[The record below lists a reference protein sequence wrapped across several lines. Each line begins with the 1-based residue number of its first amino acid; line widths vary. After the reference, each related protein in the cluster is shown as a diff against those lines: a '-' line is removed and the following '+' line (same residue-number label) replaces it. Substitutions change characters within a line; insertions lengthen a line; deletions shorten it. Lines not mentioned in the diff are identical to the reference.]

1 MPGLL
6 KTGFKGLRNLG
17 IKIFRYYS
25 LPRWMVFIL
34 DAVLV
39 FLTFHLAFILRLN
52 FDLEPYPS
60 LRVLERSLFTLA
72 IYIIFALVYKSHYGL
87 IRYTTI
93 RDAINIALTTASTLI
108 ILLAISVISGQLKP
122 LSLLDIPISVLLIH
136 FGTVTVVLFGVRV
149 FIKMSYEFVN
159 TGSTSGRNVLIFGA
173 GKIGVDVSS
182 MIQGESYSGM
192 KVVGFID
199 DSPRLH
205 GKTVNN
211 HPVYKP
217 SVLDTDL
224 LSKHSISVIIFAVN
238 NLSRERRAEITSIA
252 VKNDI
257 EVLEAPRTD
266 QWLQGRIS
274 FKQLKKV
281 MPEDLLGRDPIN
293 LNLETIQAG
302 LEGKTILV
310 TGAAG
315 SIGSELVRQLI
326 KFNPGNIILVDQAET
341 PVFYLKSELRTLSP
355 DSPVR
360 VIVGDVTNLQKM
372 ESIFIEFKPEIVFHA
387 AAYKHVPVM
396 EENPHEAFRVNAG
409 GTALLAELSI
419 KHNVNR
425 FVMISTDK
433 AVNPTNIMGATK
445 RLCEMYVQ
453 SLLKQPGNKTQ
464 FVTTRFGNV
473 LGSNGSVI
481 PLFHK
486 QIEAGGPVT
495 ITHQDIERYFM
506 TIPEACQL
514 VLEAGFMG
522 KGGEIFIFDMGK
534 PVKIY
539 DLAEQMIKLSGFI
552 PNEDIM
558 IEVIGLRPGE
568 KLYEELMS
576 DTEKTQP
583 THHPKIMVATAHEMD
598 LSFIRETIPSL
609 MSSLYSMTHKELVA
623 EIKKIVPE
631 YVGEDG
637 M

>member
-1 MPGLL
+1 MIRLFKIGFAGIRGL
-6 KTGFKGLRNLG
+6 GM
-17 IKIFRYYS
+17 KIFRHYS
-25 LPRWMVFIL
+25 LPRWMVFII
-34 DAVLV
+34 DAVVV

-52 FDLEPYPS
+52 FHLESYPS
-60 LRVLERSLFTLA
+60 LRVPERSLFSLA
-72 IYIIFALVYKSHYGL
+72 IYIIFALVFKSHYGL

-93 RDAINIALTTASTLI
+93 RDAINIARTTALTFI
-108 ILLAISVISGQLKP
+108 VLLVISVVSGQISP
-122 LSLLDIPISVLLIH
+122 LSLLDIPISVLMIH
-136 FGTVTVVLFGVRV
+136 FVTATVMLFGVRV
-149 FIKMSYEFVN
+149 LIKMTYEFV
-159 TGSTSGRNVLIFGA
+159 SSSSAIGRSVLIFGA
-173 GKIGVDVSS
+173 GKIGIDVST

-199 DSPRLH
+199 DSPRLQ

-211 HPVYKP
+211 LPVFKP
-217 SVLDTDL
+217 SVLDTVL
-224 LSKHSISVIIFAVN
+224 LTKHDISLIVFAVN
-238 NLSRERRAEITSIA
+238 KLSRERRAEITSIA
-252 VKNDI
+252 VKNNI
-257 EVLEAPRTD
+257 EVLEAPRAD
-266 QWLQGRIS
+266 QWLQGRLS

-302 LEGKTILV
+302 LKGKTILV

-315 SIGSELVRQLI
+315 SIGSELVRQLAMF
-326 KFNPGNIILVDQAET
+326 KPDNIILVDQAET
-341 PVFYLKSELRTLSP
+341 PVFYLKNELDKVAP
-355 DSPVR
+355 DSPIKI
-360 VIVGDVTNLQKM
+360 IVGDVTNVNKM
-372 ESIFIEFKPEIVFHA
+372 ENIFIEFEPEIVFHA

-409 GTALLAELSI
+409 GTLLLAELSI
-419 KHNVNR
+419 KYNVDR

-453 SLLKQPGNKTQ
+453 SLLKQPGIKTQ

-481 PLFHK
+481 PLFHR
-486 QIEAGGPVT
+486 QIENGGPVT
-495 ITHQDIERYFM
+495 ITHKEIERYFM
-506 TIPEACQL
+506 TITEACQL

-552 PNEDIM
+552 PNQDIM

-568 KLYEELMS
+568 KMYEELLS
-576 DTEKTQP
+576 DTEKPLP
-583 THHPKIMVATAHEMD
+583 THHPKIMVATAYEKD
-598 LSFIRETIPSL
+598 LSGLRDNISSL
-609 MSSLYSMTHKELVA
+609 ISSLYSMTREELMS

-631 YVGEDG
+631 YVSEEGD
-637 M
+637 